1 VIRPDLLALTQD
13 ALAALANKGLVKRAA
28 KEAAT
33 AEVSCVE
40 ETVTAVFPDGTRAVL
55 PPGVGLE
62 GGTCTCGA
70 PGVCRHR
77 VAAVLAFQ
85 ETGAPAE
92 TVTWSPGSVSDDEL
106 TERFGARAVKAA
118 RRAHSA
124 GYTARVRRDPL
135 LVEMAATT
143 VRFLVPGDLS
153 YIDCDARESA
163 RAELVVLAVWAFRA
177 ADEQHPGEPDTTV
190 DIGASAPAMTSGGV
204 LGVLGVLEVA
214 ADLLVGGV
222 SSANEVLVAALR
234 REQDAM
240 EKAGLRWPAAATED
254 LVDQLTAYTERS
266 AAHDPRRVAELITEL
281 HARHRVPP
289 SARALGT
296 EEPARTPLKQ
306 VRLVGLGARLGPDAV
321 EVFLAHPA
329 NAGVLVLRHRVTR
342 VDDKISSRRVGGA
355 RLADLAMGNVV
366 SEAAVRSA
374 SRVVRFSAGAL
385 ARTSVTPLADAWLDL
400 PDPLLVRD
408 VGALLAELADLPPR
422 LVRARIEAEHVRV
435 VPIASV
441 GDIAYH
447 PGAQRVT
454 ATAHTPD
461 GASATITLTH
471 RADAPAALDSLVH
484 ALRDTPRCVSGAV
497 RRVRGGL
504 EITPLGLL
512 TAAGPVVLDLA
523 PADTAALHPSGTA
536 PADPLSDALTLL
548 AEAAHRGI
556 GHLPPTYPDRVRDTA
571 DALAGIGLSRCAEA
585 LTSWGGGP
593 EVTRWVD
600 AHIRLS
606 TTADLR

>member
-1 VIRPDLLALTQD
+1 MSRPDLLALTQD

-33 AEVSCVE
+33 ATVSSVE
-40 ETVTAVFPDGTRAVL
+40 GTVEAVFGDGTRAVL

-77 VAAVLAFQ
+77 IAAVLAYQ
-85 ETGAPAE
+85 ETGASAE

-106 TERFGARAVKAA
+106 TERFGARVLKAA
-118 RRAHSA
+118 RRTHAA
-124 GYTARVRRDPL
+124 GFTARVRRDQL
-135 LVEMAATT
+135 SVEMAAAT

-177 ADEQHPGEPDTTV
+177 ADEHHPGEVDATV
-190 DIGASAPAMTSGGV
+190 DFGSTATSAPGSV
-204 LGVLGVLEVA
+204 LTVVD
-214 ADLLVGGV
+214 DLLTGGV
-222 SSANEVLVAALR
+222 SSANEVITATLR
-234 REQDAM
+234 REQDALD
-240 EKAGLRWPAAATED
+240 KAGLRWPAAAAEA
-254 LVDQLTAYTERS
+254 LVEQLTAYTSRS

-306 VRLVGLGARLGPDAV
+306 VRLVGLGARVGQETA

-329 NAGVLVLRHRVTR
+329 TGGVLVLHHRVTR
-342 VDDKISSRRVGGA
+342 TDGKISSRRVGGA
-355 RLADLAMGNVV
+355 RLADLAAGNVV

-374 SRVVRFSAGAL
+374 SRAVRFSAGAL

-400 PDPLLVRD
+400 PDTLLVHD
-408 VGALLAELADLPPR
+408 VPALLAELADLPPR

-441 GDIAYH
+441 GDVDYH

-461 GASATITLTH
+461 GATATITLAH
-471 RADAPAALDSLVH
+471 RAEAPAALDALVH
-484 ALRDTPRCVSGAV
+484 ALRDTPRGVSGPV

-512 TAAGPVVLDLA
+512 TASGPVVLDLA
-523 PADTAALHPSGTA
+523 PAYTAALHPTGA
-536 PADPLSDALTLL
+536 PPADPLSDALTLL
-548 AEAAHRGI
+548 AEAAHRGLA
-556 GHLPPTYPDRVRDTA
+556 HLPPTYPDRVRQTA
-571 DALAGIGLSRCAEA
+571 DALAGVGLSRCAEA
-585 LTSWGGGP
+585 LKAWGGGQD
-593 EVTRWVD
+593 TTSWVD
-600 AHIRLS
+600 AHIRMT